1 MQLCEIL
8 VTCSFYSIPRPEEDV
23 QQFTKKG
30 EGWKRLQI
38 IAESRVKNDPEKYIT
53 YPTHKFPLRDQ

>member
-1 MQLCEIL
+1 
-8 VTCSFYSIPRPEEDV
+8 VKV
-23 QQFTKKG
+23 QFTKKG

-38 IAESRVKNDPEKYIT
+38 IAESRMKNDPEKYIT